1 MMITL
6 VVPWYGP
13 DTRGGAESQARN
25 LAAALQ
31 RIGKPVRVWSSTG
44 RDSFAPAAPGMAPGS
59 APHYP
64 PGEALLDGLPVRRF
78 PAGPADADG
87 LSTFLRRHPELWPP
101 DYRRRFAEHERRL
114 LGTLLGSDELYAAI
128 LAQRDSSRFLFLPY
142 PFPTSFWGAAI
153 AGSNAFLLPCL
164 HDEPYARYETYRY
177 LFRRVRGLL
186 ANSPAEAALACR
198 LYDLPAEKVC
208 VAGEGI
214 DRQARGE
221 PARFYAYLAERFP
234 QLRAESPAPNLLVY
248 AGRRDATKNLPLLLA
263 YLREYR
269 ASRGHALRLIMLGQG
284 EPQLPWTDFDFGI
297 GPRPAWPGDPLL
309 DLGFVPEQ
317 VKHDAYAA
325 ADLFVQPSTQESFSI
340 VLMEA
345 WLQGTPALVHADCAV
360 TADHARRSGGGLA
373 FADFGEFA
381 AALDL
386 LLPNPALRRRLGERG
401 QAYVLE
407 TCDWEV
413 VARRSAAFLGL

>member
-1 MMITL
+1 MITI
-6 VVPWYGP
+6 VVTWYGP

-31 RIGKPVRVWSSTG
+31 RIGQSVRVWTSTG

-59 APHYP
+59 VPHYP
-64 PGEALLDGLPVRRF
+64 PGETALDGVPVRRF
-78 PAGPADADG
+78 PASPADNNG
-87 LSTFLRRHPELWPP
+87 LSTFLRHHPQLLPP
-101 DYRRRFAEHERRL
+101 DYLHRFAEHERRL

-128 LAQRDSSRFLFLPY
+128 LTERDNSRFLFLPY
-142 PFPTSFWGAAI
+142 PFPTSFFGATI
-153 AGSNAFLLPCL
+153 AGPNAFLLPCL

-177 LFRRVRGLL
+177 LFRQVRRVL
-186 ANSPAEAALACR
+186 ANSPAEAEFACR

-208 VAGEGI
+208 VPGEGI
-214 DRQARGE
+214 DLRAQGD
-221 PARFYAYLAERFP
+221 PARFHAYLAECFP
-234 QLRAESPAPNLLVY
+234 QLRDESPAPDLLLY
-248 AGRRDATKNLPLLLA
+248 AGRRDETKNLPLLLA

-269 ASRGHALRLIMLGQG
+269 ASRGRPLRLIMLGQG
-284 EPQLPWTDFDFGI
+284 APDLPWTDFDPGI

-325 ADLFVQPSTQESFSI
+325 ADLFVQPSIQESFSI

-345 WLQGTPALVHADCAV
+345 WLQGRPALVHAGCAV

-373 FADFGEFA
+373 FGDFGEFA
-381 AALDL
+381 AALDML
-386 LLPNPALRRRLGERG
+386 LANPALRRTLGERG
-401 QAYVLE
+401 RAYVLE
-407 TCDWEV
+407 TCDWEA
-413 VARRSAAFLGL
+413 VARRSAACLGL